1 MNWLAFAATTLAG
14 FLMSPFLVHRLGDS
28 VYGVWVL
35 IGSLVGYLGL
45 LDFGIT
51 PSTVKYVAEHR
62 ARGDIE
68 SINRVMTAGL
78 AIYSVMGLASLLI
91 SLAIAFSFNDLFRS
105 PLDDRLAAEVVLL
118 AGLNLAL
125 TFPASPF
132 VGLVRGYQRYDVD
145 AGITTFNIVARSAL
159 LVVLLV
165 RGHGILALSL
175 VTLGFDMLRLI
186 YLIRWAYRLNPRLEF
201 RREYLNRG
209 QVARLFNYSMYVFFC
224 VFGQQS
230 LFYASSVIIGALL
243 STASVTIYSIAS
255 RLVIYL
261 YQLISEMVGVLAP
274 TASHLEAKE
283 DHGGIRDLLIL
294 SNKYALLVA
303 LPVASVFFALGEDF
317 ISLWMGR
324 QYGHS
329 AAVLH
334 LLTAAILIHLL
345 RMPAETVLLGMGR
358 HRITALITFL
368 QAIANI
374 ALSLLLVGRFGMI
387 GIALGQLIPA
397 IICTGAALPVYFA
410 RHLDLSLKEYLK
422 RSIPSPIAMQAPLLA
437 LLFCI
442 RELAQPQSLL
452 IFFLEAG
459 LALVLYGALA
469 LSFSTSP
476 AERRA
481 LLRFIESYKLKL
493 AGRAVSDANSFQ
505 RSHPIQ

>member
-1 MNWLAFAATTLAG
+1 MNWLAFAVTTLAG
-14 FLMSPFLVHRLGDS
+14 FLMSPFLVHRLGDG

-68 SINRVMTAGL
+68 SINRIMTAGL
-78 AIYSVMGLASLLI
+78 AIYSIMGLVSLLASLAVAL
-91 SLAIAFSFNDLFRS
+91 SFNDLFRS
-105 PLDDRLAAEVVLL
+105 PLDDRLAASVVLL

-145 AGITTFNIVARSAL
+145 AGITAFNIVARSGLIVAL
-159 LVVLLV
+159 LS
-165 RGHGILALSL
+165 RGHGILALALATLAFDLIRL
-175 VTLGFDMLRLI
+175 V
-186 YLIRWAYRLNPRLEF
+186 YLVRWAYRLNPHLEF
-201 RREYLNRG
+201 RREYLDRD
-209 QVARLFNYSMYVFFC
+209 QMARLFNYSIYVFLC

-283 DHGGIRDLLIL
+283 DHDGIRDLLIL

-303 LPVASVFFALGEDF
+303 LPISSVFFALGEDF
-317 ISLWMGR
+317 ISLWMGS

-329 AAVLH
+329 AAVLQ
-334 LLTAAILIHLL
+334 LLTAAMLIHLM

-358 HRITALITFL
+358 HRITALVTSL

-374 ALSLLLVGRFGMI
+374 VLSLLLIGRFGMI

-397 IICTGAALPVYFA
+397 AVCTAAALPIYFA
-410 RHLDLSLKEYLK
+410 RHLNLSLKDYLK
-422 RSIPSPIAMQAPLLA
+422 RSVPLPLAMQVPFLL

-442 RELAQPQSLL
+442 SELARPRSLL
-452 IFFLEAG
+452 IFFLEVG

-469 LSFSTSP
+469 LSFCASP
-476 AERRA
+476 AERRI
-481 LLRFIESYKLKL
+481 LLELIGRFKLKL
-493 AGRAVSDANSFQ
+493 AGRS
-505 RSHPIQ
+505 